1 MLSCLRRPWD
11 QTKDF
16 TQVWTLFTAQTL
28 FTDQTKILLE
38 CDYCLLIKPR
48 NLLEYE
54 DRLQS
59 KPKMTTTNIIISTS
73 MQKQKTTS
81 TNNNQQGLEETFT
94 STKDDVEISLA
105 ILNTWSSFH
114 QVDRPSSSNWLC
126 LHRHRHHHCL
136 YHHHHRLYSYT
147 IILTVTNLLTRIDLT
162 ILRYGTTQT
171 QAKPSMV
178 LDRDMEAS
186 TLLGPAYL
194 SVSKDQGGGP

>member
-1 MLSCLRRPWD
+1 
-11 QTKDF
+11 
-16 TQVWTLFTAQTL
+16 
-28 FTDQTKILLE
+28 
-38 CDYCLLIKPR
+38 
-48 NLLEYE
+48 
-54 DRLQS
+54 
-59 KPKMTTTNIIISTS
+59 MTTTNIIISTS

-194 SVSKDQGGGP
+194 SVSKDRGGGHIVPPLNIFRLGEVMVPILFGNVLLWNDLPYSKLHEFGCL

>member
-1 MLSCLRRPWD
+1 
-11 QTKDF
+11 
-16 TQVWTLFTAQTL
+16 
-28 FTDQTKILLE
+28 
-38 CDYCLLIKPR
+38 
-48 NLLEYE
+48 
-54 DRLQS
+54 
-59 KPKMTTTNIIISTS
+59 

-178 LDRDMEAS
+178 LDRDMEAL

-194 SVSKDQGGGP
+194 SVSKDRGGAQDTLGLGGVRVPNLFGNDLLWNNLPYIKGFMKIGCLEPSKIMFDFLPSL